1 MFRAIRDN
9 ETCAKS
15 VGYDTRHLKL
25 AAMLISTGLADGLY
39 TVNHGAVG
47 LEVVQQTTSGN
58 VVMMTILS
66 GIGTLWGPVIG
77 AGITLLLRDFLAS
90 TPGATGIV
98 TGAVFVAV
106 VLLFRRG
113 VVGTI
118 IERLRR

>member
-1 MFRAIRDN
+1 MFRAIRGN

-39 TVNHGAVG
+39 IVNHGAVG

-58 VVMMTILS
+58 VVMMTILG

>member
-15 VGYDTRHLKL
+15 VGHDTRHLKL
-25 AAMLISTGLADGLY
+25 TAMLISTGLADGLY

>member
-39 TVNHGAVG
+39 TINHDAVG

-58 VVMMTILS
+58 VVMMTILG

-90 TPGATGIV
+90 TPGATGSV

-113 VVGTI
+113 MVGTI

>member
-1 MFRAIRDN
+1 MFRAIRGN

-25 AAMLISTGLADGLY
+25 TAMLISTGLADGLY
-39 TVNHGAVG
+39 IVNRGAVG
-47 LEVVQQTTSGN
+47 LEVVQQSTSGN
-58 VVMMTILS
+58 VVMMTILG

-77 AGITLLLRDFLAS
+77 AGITLLRDFLAS

-98 TGAVFVAV
+98 TGVVFVAV